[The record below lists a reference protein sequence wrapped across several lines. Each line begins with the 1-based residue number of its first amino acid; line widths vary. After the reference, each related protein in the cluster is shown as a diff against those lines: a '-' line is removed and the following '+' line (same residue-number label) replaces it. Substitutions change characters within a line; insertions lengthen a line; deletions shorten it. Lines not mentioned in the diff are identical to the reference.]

1 MPHDPSQTQDPP
13 QTGKSQKLSRI
24 VLDDLNQ
31 MDFRRTMRED
41 LQEIYQFYL
50 DADTRDRLDEMD
62 RFSRWCHL
70 TGWLLKNSILKLPPV
85 RRLLFLG
92 GMVLFL
98 WGLVDS
104 VPGLIMGFLLVILT
118 LILEL
123 KDKLLAQDELMTGR
137 AVQFAL
143 MPKKHPTLPGWET
156 WLFTR
161 PAKEVGGDLVDY
173 LAINEDRLGLAL
185 GDVAGKGL
193 GAALYMSKLQST
205 LRAVAPNFDTLSE
218 LGAAVNEIFI
228 RDGLPD
234 RFISLVY
241 LEIESEV
248 GQVRV
253 LNAGHLP
260 PLVVHAET
268 VEEMPK
274 GAPALGLLRG
284 VAYTEQHV
292 ELAPGDL
299 MVVYSDGLTE
309 ARNEQRVFFGDERL
323 RALLPSLRGLS
334 AEAAGLRLL
343 EAVEDF
349 VGEARPHDD
358 LSMVVLK
365 RIPLP
370 ARLPAPSVA
379 VQEDASASSPE

>member
-1 MPHDPSQTQDPP
+1 M
-13 QTGKSQKLSRI
+13 
-24 VLDDLNQ
+24 
-31 MDFRRTMRED
+31 
-41 LQEIYQFYL
+41 
-50 DADTRDRLDEMD
+50 
-62 RFSRWCHL
+62 
-70 TGWLLKNSILKLPPV
+70 
-85 RRLLFLG
+85 
-92 GMVLFL
+92 
-98 WGLVDS
+98 
-104 VPGLIMGFLLVILT
+104 
-118 LILEL
+118 
-123 KDKLLAQDELMTGR
+123 
-137 AVQFAL
+137 
-143 MPKKHPTLPGWET
+143 
-156 WLFTR
+156 
-161 PAKEVGGDLVDY
+161 
-173 LAINEDRLGLAL
+173 
-185 GDVAGKGL
+185 
-193 GAALYMSKLQST
+193 
-205 LRAVAPNFDTLSE
+205 APNFDTLSE

-241 LEIESEV
+241 LEIESEA

-309 ARNEQRVFFGDERL
+309 ARNEQRIFFDDERL
-323 RALLPSLRGLS
+323 MALLPSLRGLS

-365 RIPLP
+365 RLPLP
-370 ARLPAPSVA
+370 ALLPAPSAV
-379 VQEDASASSPE
+379 VQEDASATSPE